1 MSTDKNAFDT
11 WLKKAL
17 YRDLGFRALFWV
29 CISVAAALVAMRH
42 GQLPAVAYFQQV
54 AKSIAPLL
62 NIFSTLA
69 LIVVL
74 IGLMF
79 KDLEYADDARFGHT
93 TAFGKFGGGVRR
105 TAGDLSLWVLGAVV
119 ALLSAATVAVIAEV
133 RSGEFELREL
143 PLLIR
148 MYALV
153 HGMFV
158 LLAGFNILV
167 RREAAPLA
175 LFPDAPERCK
185 RPLAIAIIYLLTVA
199 GLIIY
204 VAPSTF
210 G

>member
-1 MSTDKNAFDT
+1 MSTDKNTFDS

-79 KDLEYADDARFGHT
+79 KDLEYADDARFGQT

-105 TAGDLSLWVLGAVV
+105 RPKRGTVKNRSPGQSKIGD
-119 ALLSAATVAVIAEV
+119 
-133 RSGEFELREL
+133 
-143 PLLIR
+143 
-148 MYALV
+148 
-153 HGMFV
+153 
-158 LLAGFNILV
+158 
-167 RREAAPLA
+167 
-175 LFPDAPERCK
+175 
-185 RPLAIAIIYLLTVA
+185 
-199 GLIIY
+199 
-204 VAPSTF
+204 
-210 G
+210 